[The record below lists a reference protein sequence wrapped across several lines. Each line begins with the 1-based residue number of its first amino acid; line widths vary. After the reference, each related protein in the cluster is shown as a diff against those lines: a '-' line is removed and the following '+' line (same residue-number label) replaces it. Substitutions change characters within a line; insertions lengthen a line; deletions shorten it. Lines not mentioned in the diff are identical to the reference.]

1 MERPPSSA
9 ARVTRRTSMR
19 PPSTLSHSPS
29 PARSRMS
36 RSSSV
41 YSRSPSAAGTMSPR
55 PPSARGFADEPAEV
69 GVGDLV
75 YVPGGLRGVVLYI
88 GQVAG
93 KSGEFAGVDLLGPDA
108 DRGKNNGTVN
118 GIRYFNPSHP
128 TSGIFVPLA
137 KLSITPPNTTT
148 PTGTPRPRSVLSS
161 RAPSRGSSVAD
172 RNAKSPMKSPTATS
186 TGGFQTPGRRTSLAN
201 MAPSGRTSRTNTNR
215 PFLFFSP
222 PSTSQSISTPTVPRT
237 STPTVA
243 KRKST
248 IGTAPGTASRLSRSS
263 LLAMSACAS
272 DDDTES
278 DIVSKPYAL
287 DDHLSAEIAAL
298 RLELERTSAKLQ
310 AKEAEFTKQSTILLD
325 MENALAEFQALSEMP
340 KNAISDGEGNIQLP
354 TQRELDLRTLL
365 QDKDAKLEA
374 LQLEL
379 DSKRNEFRDTMET
392 LEQANLA
399 SMHVYEAQLEDLRS
413 QIQVANGVVGDIQP
427 LETMI
432 LELETGLEGA
442 RMIEKKVREELE
454 VARMTIEEKEE
465 EIKKLKQQLSSVAT
479 GAGLVTNLSFGGD
492 DLREELVNEKKEHEK
507 LEQEVAQLELLIES
521 KVFRE
526 QELEKELV
534 QLREQL
540 SAALD
545 SLRNEKVQNET
556 LQEQLQ
562 HPRDILV
569 PALPKA
575 PAVAKAPLKPTSNIS
590 LNGNGG
596 YGKSENK
603 HTGGALWCEIC
614 ETEGHDIIDC
624 KAGGYGSAITGN
636 PAPGAI
642 SGSRP
647 SLMKTE
653 PVKKLWCALCERDG
667 HASMDCPYDGL

>member
-9 ARVTRRTSMR
+9 ARVTRRTSMQ
-19 PPSTLSHSPS
+19 PPSTVSHSPS

-55 PPSARGFADEPAEV
+55 PPSARGYVDEPAEF

-93 KSGEFAGVDLLGPDA
+93 KNGEFAGVDLLGPDA
-108 DRGKNNGTVN
+108 EKGKNNGTVN
-118 GIRYFNPSHP
+118 GVRYFNPSHT

-137 KLSITPPNTTT
+137 KLSTTPPDTTT
-148 PTGTPRPRSVLSS
+148 PTGTPRPSSVLSS
-161 RAPSRGSSVAD
+161 RAPSRGSSLAD
-172 RNAKSPMKSPTATS
+172 RAKSPMKSASATS

-201 MAPSGRTSRTNTNR
+201 MAPSGRTSRTNMNR
-215 PFLFFSP
+215 PSLFFSP
-222 PSTSQSISTPTVPRT
+222 PSTSQSLSTPPRKF
-237 STPTVA
+237 TPTVA
-243 KRKST
+243 KQKST
-248 IGTAPGTASRLSRSS
+248 IATAPGTASRLSRSS
-263 LLAMSACAS
+263 MSAMSAGAS

-278 DIVSKPYAL
+278 DNVSKSSAL
-287 DDHLSAEIAAL
+287 DDHFNAEITAL

-310 AKEAEFTKQSTILLD
+310 AKEGEFTKQSAILLD
-325 MENALAEFQALSEMP
+325 MENTLAEFQALSETP
-340 KNAISDGEGNIQLP
+340 KNALSDAEGDIQPP

-399 SMHVYEAQLEDLRS
+399 SMHVYEAQLEELRS
-413 QIQVANGVVGDIQP
+413 QIQAASGVVGDIQP

-432 LELETGLEGA
+432 LELETGLEDA
-442 RMIEKKVREELE
+442 RIIEKEVREELE
-454 VARMTIEEKEE
+454 VARMTIAEKEE

-479 GAGLVTNLSFGGD
+479 GAGLVSNLSFGGD
-492 DLREELVNEKKEHEK
+492 ELREELVNEKNAHEK
-507 LEQEVAQLELLIES
+507 LEQEVTQLELLIES

-545 SLRNEKVQNET
+545 SLRNEKAQNET

-562 HPRDILV
+562 HPRDVLV
-569 PALPKA
+569 PALPKT

-596 YGKSENK
+596 YGKSENI

-624 KAGGYGSAITGN
+624 KAGGYGSAVTGK
-636 PAPGAI
+636 PGPGAM

>member
-9 ARVTRRTSMR
+9 ARVTRRTSMQ

-55 PPSARGFADEPAEV
+55 PPSARGFVDEPAEV

-93 KSGEFAGVDLLGPDA
+93 KNGEFAGVDLLGPDA
-108 DRGKNNGTVN
+108 DKGKNNGTVN
-118 GIRYFNPSHP
+118 GVRYFNPSHP

-137 KLSITPPNTTT
+137 KLSTTPPNATT
-148 PTGTPRPRSVLSS
+148 PTGTPRPSSVLSS
-161 RAPSRGSSVAD
+161 RAPSRGSSLAD
-172 RNAKSPMKSPTATS
+172 RAKSPMKSATATS
-186 TGGFQTPGRRTSLAN
+186 TGGFQTPGRRTSLAS
-201 MAPSGRTSRTNTNR
+201 MAPSGHTSRTNMNR
-215 PFLFFSP
+215 PSLFFSP
-222 PSTSQSISTPTVPRT
+222 PSTSQSVSTPTVPRT

-248 IGTAPGTASRLSRSS
+248 IGTAPGTASRLSRSR
-263 LLAMSACAS
+263 LLATSADAS

-278 DIVSKPYAL
+278 DTVSKQSTL
-287 DDHLSAEIAAL
+287 DDHFSAEIAAL

-310 AKEAEFTKQSTILLD
+310 AKEGEFTKQSAILLD
-325 MENALAEFQALSEMP
+325 MENTLAEFQALSETP
-340 KNAISDGEGNIQLP
+340 KNALSDGEGDIQPP

-399 SMHVYEAQLEDLRS
+399 SMHVYEAQLEELRS
-413 QIQVANGVVGDIQP
+413 QIQAANGVVGDIQP

-432 LELETGLEGA
+432 FELETGLEGA
-442 RMIEKKVREELE
+442 RMIEKEVREELE
-454 VARMTIEEKEE
+454 VARITITAKEE
-465 EIKKLKQQLSSVAT
+465 EIKKLKQQLSSAAT
-479 GAGLVTNLSFGGD
+479 GLSNLSFGGD
-492 DLREELVNEKKEHEK
+492 ELREELVNEKKEHEK
-507 LEQEVAQLELLIES
+507 LEQEVAHLELLIES

-534 QLREQL
+534 QLGEQL

-545 SLRNEKVQNET
+545 SLRNEKAQNET

-569 PALPKA
+569 PALSKA

-624 KAGGYGSAITGN
+624 KAGGYGSAITGK

>member
-9 ARVTRRTSMR
+9 ARVTRRTSMQ

-55 PPSARGFADEPAEV
+55 PPSARGFVDEPAEV

-93 KSGEFAGVDLLGPDA
+93 KNGEFAGVDLLGPDA
-108 DRGKNNGTVN
+108 DKGKNNGTVN
-118 GIRYFNPSHP
+118 GVRYFNPSHP

-137 KLSITPPNTTT
+137 KLSTTPPNTTT
-148 PTGTPRPRSVLSS
+148 PTGTPRPSSVLSS
-161 RAPSRGSSVAD
+161 RAPSRGSSLAD
-172 RNAKSPMKSPTATS
+172 RAKSPMKSATATS

-201 MAPSGRTSRTNTNR
+201 MAPSGRTSRTNMNR
-215 PFLFFSP
+215 PSLFFSP
-222 PSTSQSISTPTVPRT
+222 PSTSQSVSTPTVPRT

-263 LLAMSACAS
+263 LLAMSADAS

-278 DIVSKPYAL
+278 DTVSKQSAL
-287 DDHLSAEIAAL
+287 DDHFSAEMAAL

-310 AKEAEFTKQSTILLD
+310 AKEGEFTKQSAILLD
-325 MENALAEFQALSEMP
+325 MENTLAEFQALSETP
-340 KNAISDGEGNIQLP
+340 KNALSDGEGDIQPP

-399 SMHVYEAQLEDLRS
+399 SMHVYEAQLEELRS
-413 QIQVANGVVGDIQP
+413 QIQAANGVVGDIQP

-442 RMIEKKVREELE
+442 RMIEKEVREELE
-454 VARMTIEEKEE
+454 VARITIAEKEQ

-479 GAGLVTNLSFGGD
+479 GTGLVSDLSFGGD
-492 DLREELVNEKKEHEK
+492 ELREELVNEKKEHEK
-507 LEQEVAQLELLIES
+507 LEQEVANLELLIES

-534 QLREQL
+534 RLREQL

-545 SLRNEKVQNET
+545 SLRTEKAQNET

-562 HPRDILV
+562 HRRDILV

-575 PAVAKAPLKPTSNIS
+575 QAVAKAPLKPTSNIS

-624 KAGGYGSAITGN
+624 KAGGYGSAITGK

>member
-9 ARVTRRTSMR
+9 ARVTRRTSMQ

-55 PPSARGFADEPAEV
+55 PPSARGFVDEPAEV

-93 KSGEFAGVDLLGPDA
+93 KNGEFAGVDLLGPDA
-108 DRGKNNGTVN
+108 DKGKNNGTVN
-118 GIRYFNPSHP
+118 GVRYFNPSHP

-137 KLSITPPNTTT
+137 KLSTTPPNTTT
-148 PTGTPRPRSVLSS
+148 PTGTPRPSSVLSS
-161 RAPSRGSSVAD
+161 RAPSRGSSLAD
-172 RNAKSPMKSPTATS
+172 RAKSPMKSATATS

-201 MAPSGRTSRTNTNR
+201 MAPSGRTSRTNMNR
-215 PFLFFSP
+215 PSLFFSP
-222 PSTSQSISTPTVPRT
+222 PSTSQSVSTPTVPRT

-263 LLAMSACAS
+263 LLAMSADAS

-278 DIVSKPYAL
+278 DTVSKQSAL
-287 DDHLSAEIAAL
+287 DDHFSAEMAAL

-310 AKEAEFTKQSTILLD
+310 AKEREFTKQSAILLD
-325 MENALAEFQALSEMP
+325 MENTLAEFQALSETP
-340 KNAISDGEGNIQLP
+340 KNALSDGEGDIQPP

-399 SMHVYEAQLEDLRS
+399 SMHVYEAQLEELRS
-413 QIQVANGVVGDIQP
+413 QIQAANGVVGDIQP

-442 RMIEKKVREELE
+442 RMIEKEVREELE
-454 VARMTIEEKEE
+454 VARITIAEKEQ

-479 GAGLVTNLSFGGD
+479 GTGLVSDLSFGGD
-492 DLREELVNEKKEHEK
+492 ELREELVNEKKEHEK
-507 LEQEVAQLELLIES
+507 LEQEVANLELLIES

-534 QLREQL
+534 RLREQL

-545 SLRNEKVQNET
+545 SLRTEKAQNET

-562 HPRDILV
+562 HRRDILV

-575 PAVAKAPLKPTSNIS
+575 QAVAKAPLKPTSNIS

-624 KAGGYGSAITGN
+624 KAGGYGSAITGK

>member
-9 ARVTRRTSMR
+9 ARVIRRTSMQ

-55 PPSARGFADEPAEV
+55 PPSARGLVDEPAEV

-88 GQVAG
+88 GQVAD
-93 KSGEFAGVDLLGPDA
+93 KNGEFAGVDLLGPDA
-108 DRGKNNGTVN
+108 DKGKNNGTVN
-118 GIRYFNPSHP
+118 GVRYFNPSHP

-137 KLSITPPNTTT
+137 KLSTTPPNTTT
-148 PTGTPRPRSVLSS
+148 PTGTPRPSSVLSS
-161 RAPSRGSSVAD
+161 RAPSRGSSLAD
-172 RNAKSPMKSPTATS
+172 RAKSPMKSATATS

-201 MAPSGRTSRTNTNR
+201 MAPSGRTSRTNMNR
-215 PFLFFSP
+215 PSLFFSP
-222 PSTSQSISTPTVPRT
+222 PSTSQSVSTTTVPRT

-248 IGTAPGTASRLSRSS
+248 MGTAPGTASRLSRSS
-263 LLAMSACAS
+263 LLAMSADAS
-272 DDDTES
+272 DDDSES
-278 DIVSKPYAL
+278 DTVSKQSAL
-287 DDHLSAEIAAL
+287 DDHFTAEIAAL

-310 AKEAEFTKQSTILLD
+310 AKEGEFTKQSAILLD
-325 MENALAEFQALSEMP
+325 MQNTLAEFQALSETP
-340 KNAISDGEGNIQLP
+340 KNALSDGEGDIQPP

-399 SMHVYEAQLEDLRS
+399 SMHVYEAQLEELRS
-413 QIQVANGVVGDIQP
+413 QIQAANGVVGDIQP

-442 RMIEKKVREELE
+442 RMTEKEVREELE
-454 VARMTIEEKEE
+454 VARITVAEKEE
-465 EIKKLKQQLSSVAT
+465 ELKKLKQQLSSVAT
-479 GAGLVTNLSFGGD
+479 GTGLVSNLSFGGD
-492 DLREELVNEKKEHEK
+492 ELREELVNEKKEHEK
-507 LEQEVAQLELLIES
+507 LEQEVAHLELLIES

-545 SLRNEKVQNET
+545 SLRTEKAQNET

-603 HTGGALWCEIC
+603 YTGGALWCEIC

-624 KAGGYGSAITGN
+624 KAGGYGSAITGK